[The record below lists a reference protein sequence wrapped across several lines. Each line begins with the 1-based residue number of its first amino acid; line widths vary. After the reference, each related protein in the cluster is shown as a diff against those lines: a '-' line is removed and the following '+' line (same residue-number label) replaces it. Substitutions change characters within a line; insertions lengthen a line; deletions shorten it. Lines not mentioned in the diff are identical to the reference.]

1 MINKNPYNSEQ
12 KNDISDKLN
21 YKNINDVS
29 IHELNCLKNNRAVYL
44 KRGNMFFIS
53 SKEEALE
60 VLKNKSTQMK

>member
-1 MINKNPYNSEQ
+1 MINKNPYSEK

>member
-60 VLKNKSTQMK
+60 VLKNKSTHMK

>member
-1 MINKNPYNSEQ
+1 MINKNQYSEK

-29 IHELNCLKNNRAVYL
+29 VHELNCLKNNRAVYL

-60 VLKNKSTQMK
+60 VLKNKSTQTK